1 MASKKYIES
10 LKSFR
15 EDFFRENRN
24 LFKQLEE
31 GQSPDTM
38 MITCSDSRIVPHLKT
53 GAYPGDMFL
62 FRNMGNFVPPYQEG
76 KDDTTGVAAFLEYGT
91 QMLGAK
97 HIIVMGHT
105 NCGAIKGI
113 FKKSEAVEKSSFIKS
128 WLRNGE
134 SVKRIVIENI
144 GEDGGDRTVE
154 MGFRENVKLQVENIR
169 SFPFIRD
176 AIQKKQITIHG
187 WLYDVKSGG
196 VHYLDD
202 KNGEFQPL
210 T

>member
-1 MASKKYIES
+1 MVRKKYIEN

-15 EDFFRENRN
+15 EDFFRENRK
-24 LFKQLEE
+24 LFRQLEE

-38 MITCSDSRIVPHLKT
+38 MITCSDSRIVPHMKT

-62 FRNMGNFVPPYQEG
+62 FRNMGNFVSPYQEG

-97 HIIVMGHT
+97 YIIVMGHT

-113 FKKSEAVEKSSFIKS
+113 FKKSEEVEKSSFIKS

-134 SVKRIVIENI
+134 LVKRIVIENF
-144 GEDGGDRTVE
+144 GEDDGDGTVE

-196 VHYLDD
+196 VYYLDD